1 MNHEEV
7 TKMLERHFH
16 NSQELI
22 FAIEKAGGD
31 PYVILHER
39 LLVSKLLEIF
49 ARNGI
54 RMTLTVER
62 PES

>member
-1 MNHEEV
+1 MNHKEV

-22 FAIEKAGGD
+22 FAIEKAGGVPSLITRED
-31 PYVILHER
+31 IR
-39 LLVSKLLEIF
+39 VSELLEIF

-54 RMTLTVER
+54 RMKLTVER